1 MEGLSCRCRER
12 LTWMVTYLL
21 TEYQFLLNEAL
32 SALQYQTLNNRIGI
46 KYMCFFSVEPESRRR
61 RLAEKA
67 RITELA
73 PLCTYPAIEMTHVI
87 EVLVNE
93 SAFPSQRWLSA
104 E

>member
-1 MEGLSCRCRER
+1 
-12 LTWMVTYLL
+12 MVTYLL

-73 PLCTYPAIEMTHVI
+73 PLCTYPVI
-87 EVLVNE
+87 EQIVRPKELE
-93 SAFPSQRWLSA
+93 TLTWGEIIDCPRACTLQYRHQEGA